1 MCVKYSSHLV
11 FNQNHRIS
19 FPYTTHF
26 VFAIISFWNFLR
38 KNKLYAAVN
47 LVGLTVS
54 MAFVLLLAVYI
65 QRQLTTDSFQQ
76 NADRIY
82 VVANEDNVT
91 MGYWLDKHL
100 KNNFPEIEKG
110 CCVANI
116 ASAAAF
122 NIDGERVYGST
133 MAADSTFFEM
143 FSYDLVEGNKADW
156 RVSQDRCMVSREF
169 ANAHFGDKDPLGQT
183 ISLNYEGSFQ
193 LTVCGVYEDFGNS
206 ILKAPDVLIRGDLMP
221 KINSSHD
228 EFMSNAGGG
237 ICFVMAYPGADLQ
250 GRHDD
255 ILDWCEENFWVYKSQ
270 YDKVRIIPLRDMY
283 FLNEGIRYGSD
294 TIQFGN
300 RSFVNLLL
308 AMCIL
313 LLAFAVL
320 NYINMTTALTGFR
333 AKEMA
338 TRRLVG
344 ADKRSIFFKV
354 ISESTLICGISMLLA
369 ILLAEALA
377 PTASRILEYQVSVFK
392 AVTPVNILL
401 VLGFILVLGIL
412 AGIVPALLIQKA
424 QPIEIVRGT
433 LRLKTKTVYSKVII
447 VVQNV
452 VAVVMLVS
460 ALTIGLQIRHMVSAD
475 LGYNTKDILVVDNA
489 FGQTGQIRPL
499 LDKWREEP
507 CVEEVGQG
515 DGIPLGGTNNWT
527 MEMPDGHWVSFQQ
540 IQGDD
545 KYFDIL
551 GLKVKQDN
559 HQPNKWW
566 LNEYAFKQIGI
577 EETATEFQTAQNGT
591 RSIGGIYY
599 DFKIRP
605 LEQDQ
610 SAAMIYNR
618 GENPDDDYPWVLLVK
633 TTGDQAAAKKQVEAA
648 CKEVFPDRLF
658 EAQYIEEMIEDG
670 FADESRV
677 LNIVLIFTL
686 LSILVSALGLF
697 AMSSYY
703 MQQEIRSV
711 SVKKVFGADY
721 SGVLKELVLS
731 FMKMVGIAFVIG
743 VPIAWFIMSRWL
755 SGYGHRINLY
765 WWIFVVAGLIVAL
778 IAIASVLYQSIK
790 TARTNPAE
798 ALKKE

>member
-1 MCVKYSSHLV
+1 MK
-11 FNQNHRIS
+11 
-19 FPYTTHF
+19 
-26 VFAIISFWNFLR
+26 SFWNFLK
-38 KNKLYAAVN
+38 KNKLYGAIN

-54 MAFVLLLAVYI
+54 MAFVLLLAAYVR
-65 QRQLTTDSFQQ
+65 RQLSTDSFQK
-76 NADRIY
+76 NADRIH
-82 VVANEDNVT
+82 VIANDDNVS

-122 NIDGERVYGST
+122 TIGGELIYGST

-156 RVSQDRCMVSREF
+156 RVSWDRCMVSREF
-169 ANAHFGDKDPLGQT
+169 ANAHFGDKNPLGQI
-183 ISLNYEGSFQ
+183 ISLNDNGDYQ

-206 ILKAPDVLIRGDLMP
+206 ILKAPDVLLRGEIMT
-221 KINSSHD
+221 KINTAHD
-228 EFMSNAGGG
+228 EHMSNAGGG
-237 ICFVMAYPGADLQ
+237 ICFVMTYPGADLQ
-250 GRHDD
+250 SKHDA
-255 ILDWCEENFWVYKSQ
+255 ILDWCEENFWIYKSK
-270 YDKVRIIPLRDMY
+270 YDKVRIIPLKDMY
-283 FLNEGIRYGSD
+283 FLEDGNQDWTE

-344 ADKRSIFFKV
+344 ADKRSIFLKV

-369 ILLAEALA
+369 ILLAEALS
-377 PTASRILEYQVSVFK
+377 PQASRLLEYQVSIFK
-392 AVTPVNILL
+392 AVTPVNVLL
-401 VLGFILVLGIL
+401 VLAFIVVLGIL
-412 AGIVPALLIQKA
+412 AGIVPALLIQRA

-447 VVQNV
+447 VLQNV

-460 ALTIGLQIRHMVSAD
+460 ALTMGLQIRHMIMAD
-475 LGYNTKDILVVDNA
+475 LGYNTKDILVIEND
-489 FGQTGQIRPL
+489 FGQSGQLRPL
-499 LDKWREEP
+499 VDRLKSET

-515 DGIPLGGTNNWT
+515 NGIPLEGTNNIT
-527 MEMPDGHWVSFQQ
+527 MEVGAGNWVSFQQ

-545 KYFDIL
+545 QYFQIL
-551 GLKVKQDN
+551 GLKEKQDN
-559 HQPNKWW
+559 HQRAWW
-566 LNEYAFKQIGI
+566 LNEYAFKLIGI
-577 EETATEFQTAQNGT
+577 EESETEYVTSADGSFP
-591 RSIGGIYY
+591 IGGVYY
-599 DFKIRP
+599 DFKVRP
-605 LEQDQ
+605 LESAQ
-610 SAAMIYNR
+610 SAAMIYNWK
-618 GENPDDDYPWVLLVK
+618 ESPDDNFPWVLVVK
-633 TTGDQAAAKKQVEAA
+633 TNGDKNVARKKVEAIVD
-648 CKEVFPDRLF
+648 EVFPGRMF
-658 EAQYIEEMIEDG
+658 AGTYIEEMIEEG
-670 FADESRV
+670 FKDESRV

-721 SGVLKELVLS
+721 SGVLRELVLS
-731 FMKMVGIAFVIG
+731 FMKMVGVAFVIG
-743 VPIAWFIMSRWL
+743 VPIAWFIMNRWL
-755 SGYGHRINLY
+755 SGYGHRIVLH
-765 WWIFVVAGLIVAL
+765 WWIFALAGLVVAL
-778 IAIASVLYQSIK
+778 IAIISVLYQSIK

>member
-1 MCVKYSSHLV
+1 MK
-11 FNQNHRIS
+11 
-19 FPYTTHF
+19 
-26 VFAIISFWNFLR
+26 SFWNFLK
-38 KNKLYAAVN
+38 KNKLYGAIN

-65 QRQLTTDSFQQ
+65 QRQLSTDSFQE
-76 NADRIY
+76 NADRVFVIG
-82 VVANEDNVT
+82 NDNSVQ

-110 CCVANI
+110 CCVGNI
-116 ASAAAF
+116 ASASAF
-122 NIDGERVYGST
+122 TIGGELVYGSS
-133 MAADSTFFEM
+133 MAADSTFFEI

-156 RVSQDRCMVSREF
+156 RVSWDRCMVSREF
-169 ANAHFGDKDPLGQT
+169 ANVHFGDKDPIGQVVT
-183 ISLNYEGSFQ
+183 YNNGNYQ
-193 LTVCGVYEDFGNS
+193 LTVCGIYEDFGNS
-206 ILKAPDVLIRGDLMP
+206 ILKAPDVLLRGEIMT
-221 KINSSHD
+221 KINSANN
-228 EFMSNAGGG
+228 EEMSNAGSG

-250 GRHDD
+250 ARHSD

-283 FLNEGIRYGSD
+283 FLEEGTRDGTE

-344 ADKRSIFFKV
+344 ADKRSIFLKV
-354 ISESTLICGISMLLA
+354 IAESTLICGISMLLA
-369 ILLAEALA
+369 ILLAEALSPA
-377 PTASRILEYQVSVFK
+377 VSRMLEYQVSIFK
-392 AVTPVNILL
+392 AITPVNVLL
-401 VLGFILVLGIL
+401 VLGFIVILGIL
-412 AGIVPALLIQKA
+412 SGIVPALLIQKA

-447 VVQNV
+447 IVQNV
-452 VAVVMLVS
+452 VAIIMLVS
-460 ALTIGLQIRHMVSAD
+460 ALTMGLQIRHLVTAD

-499 LDKWREEP
+499 LDRLRAEP

-527 MEMPDGHWVSFQQ
+527 MELADGRWVSFQQ

-559 HQPNKWW
+559 HQRAWW

-577 EETATEFQTAQNGT
+577 EETATEFQSAQNGT
-591 RSIGGIYY
+591 RQIGGIYY

-605 LEQDQ
+605 LEADQ
-610 SAAMIYNR
+610 SAALIYNR

-743 VPIAWFIMSRWL
+743 VPIAWFIMNHWL
-755 SGYGHRINLY
+755 SGYGHRIDLH
-765 WWIFVVAGLIVAL
+765 WWIFALAGLAVAI
-778 IAIASVLYQSIK
+778 IAAISVLYQSIK
-790 TARTNPAE
+790 TAQTNPAE

>member
-1 MCVKYSSHLV
+1 MK
-11 FNQNHRIS
+11 
-19 FPYTTHF
+19 
-26 VFAIISFWNFLR
+26 SFWNFLK
-38 KNKLYAAVN
+38 KNKLYGAVN

-65 QRQLTTDSFQQ
+65 HRQLSTDSFQQ

-82 VVANEDNVT
+82 VIANEDNVT

-110 CCVANI
+110 CCVANMSS
-116 ASAAAF
+116 SAAF
-122 NIDGERVYGST
+122 SIDGERVYGST
-133 MAADSTFFEM
+133 MAADSTFFEI
-143 FSYDLVEGNKADW
+143 FSYDLVKGNKADW
-156 RVSQDRCMVSREF
+156 RVSWDRCMVSEEF
-169 ANAHFGDKDPLGQT
+169 ANANFGEKDPIGQ
-183 ISLNYEGSFQ
+183 IIQFNYEGTFP
-193 LTVCGVYEDFGNS
+193 LTVCGIYKEFGNS
-206 ILKAPDVLIRGDLMP
+206 ILKAPDVLVRGEMMP
-221 KINSSHD
+221 KTNSSHD
-228 EFMSNAGGG
+228 EYMSNAGGG
-237 ICFVMAYPGADLQ
+237 ICFVMAYPGADLLARQ
-250 GRHDD
+250 DD
-255 ILDWCEENFWVYKSQ
+255 ILSWCEEHFWVYKSQ

-308 AMCIL
+308 AMCLL

-344 ADKRSIFFKV
+344 AEKRSIFLKV
-354 ISESTLICGISMLLA
+354 ISESTIICAISMLLA
-369 ILLAEALA
+369 ILLAESLA

-507 CVEEVGQG
+507 SVEEVGQG

-633 TTGDQAAAKKQVEAA
+633 TTGDQTAAKKRVEAVA
-648 CKEVFPDRLF
+648 GEVFPGRLF
-658 EAQYIEEMIEDG
+658 EGQYIEEMIADG
-670 FADESRV
+670 FKDESRV
-677 LNIVLIFTL
+677 LKIVLIFTL
-686 LSILVSALGLF
+686 LSVLVSALGLF

-743 VPIAWFIMSRWL
+743 VPIAWFIMNRWL
-755 SGYGHRINLY
+755 SGYGHRINLH
-765 WWIFVVAGLIVAL
+765 WWIFVLAGLAVAF
-778 IAIASVLYQSIK
+778 IAAISVLYQSIK

>member
-1 MCVKYSSHLV
+1 MK
-11 FNQNHRIS
+11 
-19 FPYTTHF
+19 
-26 VFAIISFWNFLR
+26 SFWNFLK
-38 KNKLYAAVN
+38 KNKLYGAIN

-54 MAFVLLLAVYI
+54 MAFVLLLAAYV

-76 NADRIY
+76 NADRIHVIANDES
-82 VVANEDNVT
+82 VV

-110 CCVANI
+110 CCVANM
-116 ASAAAF
+116 ASASAF
-122 NIDGERVYGST
+122 TIGGEIVYGSV
-133 MAADSTFFEM
+133 MAADSTFFDI
-143 FSYDLVEGNKADW
+143 FSYDLVEGDKASW
-156 RVSQDRCMVSREF
+156 RVSADRCMVSRKF
-169 ANAHFGDKDPLGQT
+169 ANAHFGDKDPIGQVMT
-183 ISLNYEGSFQ
+183 CNNAENYPI
-193 LTVCGVYEDFGNS
+193 TVCGVYEDFGNS
-206 ILKAPDVLIRGDLMP
+206 ILKAPDVLIRGEIMP
-221 KINSSHD
+221 RVNSSHD
-228 EFMSNAGGG
+228 EHMSNAGGG
-237 ICFVMAYPGADLQ
+237 ICFVMTYPGVDLQ
-250 GRHDD
+250 SRQGD
-255 ILDWCEENFWVYKSQ
+255 ILDWCEENFWIYKSQ
-270 YDKVRIIPLRDMY
+270 YDKVRIIPLKDMY
-283 FLNEGIRYGSD
+283 FLEDGNQDWTE

-313 LLAFAVL
+313 LVAFAVL

-344 ADKRSIFFKV
+344 ADKRSIFLKV
-354 ISESTLICGISMLLA
+354 IAESTLICGISMLLA
-369 ILLAEALA
+369 ILLAEALSPA
-377 PTASRILEYQVSVFK
+377 VSRMLEYQVSIFK
-392 AVTPVNILL
+392 AITPVNVLL
-401 VLGFILVLGIL
+401 VLGFIVILGVLS
-412 AGIVPALLIQKA
+412 GIVPALLIQQA

-447 VVQNV
+447 IIQNV
-452 VAVVMLVS
+452 VVVVMLVS
-460 ALTIGLQIRHMVSAD
+460 ALTMGLQIRHMISAD

-489 FGQTGQIRPL
+489 FGQTGQIMPL
-499 LDKWREEP
+499 LDRLRAEP

-577 EETATEFQTAQNGT
+577 EETATEFQSAKNGT
-591 RSIGGIYY
+591 RQIGGIYY

-605 LEQDQ
+605 LEADQ
-610 SAAMIYNR
+610 SAALIYNR

-743 VPIAWFIMSRWL
+743 VPIAWFIMNRWL
-755 SGYGHRINLY
+755 SGYGHRINLH
-765 WWIFVVAGLIVAL
+765 WWIFLAAGLAVAV
-778 IAIASVLYQSIK
+778 IAAISVLYQSVK

>member
-1 MCVKYSSHLV
+1 MK
-11 FNQNHRIS
+11 
-19 FPYTTHF
+19 
-26 VFAIISFWNFLR
+26 SFWNFLK
-38 KNKLYAAVN
+38 KNKLYGAIN

-54 MAFVLLLAVYI
+54 MAFVLLLAVYV
-65 QRQLTTDSFQQ
+65 QRQLSTDTFQE

-82 VVANEDNVT
+82 VIANEDNVT

-110 CCVANI
+110 CCVANMSS
-116 ASAAAF
+116 SAAF
-122 NIDGERVYGST
+122 SINGERVYGST
-133 MAADSTFFEM
+133 MAADSTFFEI
-143 FSYDLVEGNKADW
+143 FSYDLVKGNKADW
-156 RVSQDRCMVSREF
+156 RVSWDRCMVSEEF
-169 ANAHFGDKDPLGQT
+169 ANANFGEKDPIGQ
-183 ISLNYEGSFQ
+183 IIQFNYEGTFP
-193 LTVCGVYEDFGNS
+193 LTVCGIYKEFGNS
-206 ILKAPDVLIRGDLMP
+206 ILKAPDVLVRGEMMP
-221 KINSSHD
+221 KTNSSHD
-228 EFMSNAGGG
+228 EYMSNAGGG
-237 ICFVMAYPGADLQ
+237 ICFVMAYPGADLLARQ
-250 GRHDD
+250 DD
-255 ILDWCEENFWVYKSQ
+255 ILSWCEEHFWVYKSQ

-308 AMCIL
+308 AMCLL

-344 ADKRSIFFKV
+344 AEKRSIFLKV
-354 ISESTLICGISMLLA
+354 ISESTIICAISMLLA

-633 TTGDQAAAKKQVEAA
+633 TTGDQAAAKKRVEAVA
-648 CKEVFPDRLF
+648 GEVFPGRLF

-743 VPIAWFIMSRWL
+743 VPIAWLIMNHWL
-755 SGYGHRINLY
+755 SGYGHRIDLY
-765 WWIFVVAGLIVAL
+765 WWIFLAAGAVVAL

>member
-1 MCVKYSSHLV
+1 MK
-11 FNQNHRIS
+11 
-19 FPYTTHF
+19 
-26 VFAIISFWNFLR
+26 SFWNFLK
-38 KNKLYAAVN
+38 KNKLYGAIN

-169 ANAHFGDKDPLGQT
+169 ANAHFGDKDPLGQI
-183 ISLNYEGSFQ
+183 ISFNYEGSFQ

-255 ILDWCEENFWVYKSQ
+255 ILDWCEENFWVYKSL

-369 ILLAEALA
+369 ILLAEALS
-377 PTASRILEYQVSVFK
+377 PLASQILKYQVSIFK
-392 AVTPVNILL
+392 AVTPVNVLL
-401 VLGFILVLGIL
+401 VLGFIVILGVLS
-412 AGIVPALLIQKA
+412 GIVPALLIQQA

-460 ALTIGLQIRHMVSAD
+460 ALTIGLQIRYMISAD

-489 FGQTGQIRPL
+489 YGQTGQIRPL
-499 LDKWREEP
+499 LDRLRAEP

-515 DGIPLGGTNNWT
+515 DGIPLEGTNNWT

-610 SAAMIYNR
+610 SAAMIYNC
-618 GENPDDDYPWVLLVK
+618 GENPEDDYPWVLLVK
-633 TTGDQAAAKKQVEAA
+633 TTGDQAAAKKRVEAA

-677 LNIVLIFTL
+677 LKIVIIFTL

-743 VPIAWFIMSRWL
+743 VPIAWFIMNLWL
-755 SGYGHRINLY
+755 SGYGHRINLH
-765 WWIFVVAGLIVAL
+765 WWIFLPAGAVVAL
-778 IAIASVLYQSIK
+778 IAIVSVLYHSIK

>member
-1 MCVKYSSHLV
+1 MK
-11 FNQNHRIS
+11 
-19 FPYTTHF
+19 
-26 VFAIISFWNFLR
+26 SFWNFLR

-143 FSYDLVEGNKADW
+143 FSYDLLEGNKADW

-169 ANAHFGDKDPLGQT
+169 ANAHFGDKDPLGQI
-183 ISLNYEGSFQ
+183 ISFNYEGSFQ

-206 ILKAPDVLIRGDLMP
+206 ILKAPDVLIRGDIMP

-228 EFMSNAGGG
+228 EYMSNAGGG

-250 GRHDD
+250 ARHSD

-308 AMCIL
+308 AMSIL

-618 GENPDDDYPWVLLVK
+618 GENPDDDYPWILLVK

-721 SGVLKELVLS
+721 SGVLKELVLA

-765 WWIFVVAGLIVAL
+765 WWIFLAAGAVVAL

>member
-1 MCVKYSSHLV
+1 MK
-11 FNQNHRIS
+11 
-19 FPYTTHF
+19 
-26 VFAIISFWNFLR
+26 SFWNFIK
-38 KNKLYAAVN
+38 KNKLYGAIN

-54 MAFVLLLAVYI
+54 MAFVLLLAVYV
-65 QRQLTTDSFQQ
+65 QRQLSTDTFQE

-82 VVANEDNVT
+82 VIANEDNVT

-122 NIDGERVYGST
+122 NINGERVYGST

-169 ANAHFGDKDPLGQT
+169 ANAHFGDKDPLGQI
-183 ISLNYEGSFQ
+183 ISFNYEGSFQ

-206 ILKAPDVLIRGDLMP
+206 ILKAPDVLIRGDIMP

-228 EFMSNAGGG
+228 EYMSNAGGG

-250 GRHDD
+250 ARHSD

-618 GENPDDDYPWVLLVK
+618 GEHPDDDYPWILLVK

>member
-1 MCVKYSSHLV
+1 M
-11 FNQNHRIS
+11 N
-19 FPYTTHF
+19 
-26 VFAIISFWNFLR
+26 SFWNFLK
-38 KNKLYAAVN
+38 KNKLYGAIN
-47 LVGLTVS
+47 LIGLTVS

-82 VVANEDNVT
+82 VIANEDNVT

-169 ANAHFGDKDPLGQT
+169 ANAHFGDKDPLGQI
-183 ISLNYEGSFQ
+183 ISFNYEGSFQ

-221 KINSSHD
+221 LINTSHD

-250 GRHDD
+250 ARHSD
-255 ILDWCEENFWVYKSQ
+255 ILDWCEEYFWVYKSQ

-499 LDKWREEP
+499 LDRLRAEP

-527 MEMPDGHWVSFQQ
+527 MEMLDGHWVSFQQ

-577 EETATEFQTAQNGT
+577 EETAMEFQSAKNGT
-591 RSIGGIYY
+591 RAIGGIYY

-618 GENPDDDYPWVLLVK
+618 GENPNDDYPWVLLVK

-743 VPIAWFIMSRWL
+743 VPIAWFIMNRWL

>member
-1 MCVKYSSHLV
+1 M
-11 FNQNHRIS
+11 R
-19 FPYTTHF
+19 
-26 VFAIISFWNFLR
+26 SFWNFLK
-38 KNKLYAAVN
+38 KNKLYGAIN

-54 MAFVLLLAVYI
+54 MAFVLLLAVYV
-65 QRQLTTDSFQQ
+65 QRQLSTDTFQE

-82 VVANEDNVT
+82 VIANEDNVT

-169 ANAHFGDKDPLGQT
+169 ANAHFGDKDPLGQI
-183 ISLNYEGSFQ
+183 ISFNYEGSFQ

-206 ILKAPDVLIRGDLMP
+206 ILKAPDVLIRGDIMP

-250 GRHDD
+250 ARHSD

-499 LDKWREEP
+499 LDRLRAEP

-527 MEMPDGHWVSFQQ
+527 MEMLDGHWVSFQQ

-577 EETATEFQTAQNGT
+577 EETAMEFQSAKNGT
-591 RSIGGIYY
+591 RAIGGIYY

-618 GENPDDDYPWVLLVK
+618 GENPNDDYPWVLLVK

-721 SGVLKELVLS
+721 SGVLKELVLP

-743 VPIAWFIMSRWL
+743 VPIAWFIMNRWL

>member
-1 MCVKYSSHLV
+1 MK
-11 FNQNHRIS
+11 
-19 FPYTTHF
+19 
-26 VFAIISFWNFLR
+26 SFWNFLK
-38 KNKLYAAVN
+38 KNKLYGAIN

-54 MAFVLLLAVYI
+54 MAFVLLLAAYVR
-65 QRQLTTDSFQQ
+65 RQLSTDSFQK

-82 VVANEDNVT
+82 VIANDDNVS

-116 ASAAAF
+116 ASTAAF
-122 NIDGERVYGST
+122 TIGGELIYGST

-156 RVSQDRCMVSREF
+156 RVSWDRCMVSREF
-169 ANAHFGDKDPLGQT
+169 AYAHFGDKDPIGQVVT
-183 ISLNYEGSFQ
+183 YNNGNYQ
-193 LTVCGVYEDFGNS
+193 LTVCGIYEDFGNS
-206 ILKAPDVLIRGDLMP
+206 ILKAPDVLIRGDIMP

-228 EFMSNAGGG
+228 EYMSNAGGG
-237 ICFVMAYPGADLQ
+237 VCFVMTYPGADLQ
-250 GRHDD
+250 ARQSD
-255 ILDWCEENFWVYKSQ
+255 ILDWCEENFWVYKSK
-270 YDKVRIIPLRDMY
+270 YDKVRIIPLKDMY
-283 FLNEGIRYGSD
+283 FLEDGNQDWTE

-344 ADKRSIFFKV
+344 ADKRSIFLKV

-369 ILLAEALA
+369 ILLAEALSPA
-377 PTASRILEYQVSVFK
+377 VSRLLEYQVSIFK
-392 AVTPVNILL
+392 SITPVNVLL
-401 VLGFILVLGIL
+401 VLGFIALLGFL
-412 AGIVPALLIQKA
+412 SGIVPALLIQQA

-447 VVQNV
+447 IVQNV

-460 ALTIGLQIRHMVSAD
+460 ALTMGLQIRHMISAD

-489 FGQTGQIRPL
+489 FGSTGEIRPL
-499 LDKWREEP
+499 LDRLRAEP

-515 DGIPLGGTNNWT
+515 DGIPLEGTNNWT
-527 MEMPDGHWVSFQQ
+527 MELPDGRWVSFQQ

-545 KYFDIL
+545 KYFEIL

-559 HQPNKWW
+559 HQRAYW

-577 EETATEFQTAQNGT
+577 EETATEFQTAQAGT
-591 RSIGGIYY
+591 RQIGGIYY

-605 LEQDQ
+605 LEADQ
-610 SAAMIYNR
+610 SAALIYNR

-633 TTGDQAAAKKQVEAA
+633 TTGDQAAAKKQVEAVA
-648 CKEVFPDRLF
+648 KEVFPDRLF
-658 EAQYIEEMIEDG
+658 EGQYIEEMIEDG
-670 FADESRV
+670 FKDESRV

-743 VPIAWFIMSRWL
+743 VPIAWFIMNRWL
-755 SGYGHRINLY
+755 SGYGHRIDLH
-765 WWIFVVAGLIVAL
+765 WWIFALAGLAVAF
-778 IAIASVLYQSIK
+778 IAAISVLYQSIK

>member
-1 MCVKYSSHLV
+1 MK
-11 FNQNHRIS
+11 
-19 FPYTTHF
+19 
-26 VFAIISFWNFLR
+26 SFWNFIK
-38 KNKLYAAVN
+38 KNKLYGAIN

-54 MAFVLLLAVYI
+54 MAFVLLLAVYV
-65 QRQLTTDSFQQ
+65 QRQLSTDTFQE

-82 VVANEDNVT
+82 VIANEDNVT

-143 FSYDLVEGNKADW
+143 FSYDLLEGNKADW

-169 ANAHFGDKDPLGQT
+169 ANAHFGDKDPLGQI
-183 ISLNYEGSFQ
+183 ISFNYEGSFQ

-206 ILKAPDVLIRGDLMP
+206 ILKAPDVLIRGDIMP

-228 EFMSNAGGG
+228 EYMSNAGGG

-250 GRHDD
+250 ARHSD

-765 WWIFVVAGLIVAL
+765 WWIFLAAGAVVAL

>member
-1 MCVKYSSHLV
+1 MK
-11 FNQNHRIS
+11 
-19 FPYTTHF
+19 
-26 VFAIISFWNFLR
+26 SFWNFLR

-65 QRQLTTDSFQQ
+65 QRQLTTDSLQQ

-143 FSYDLVEGNKADW
+143 FSYDLLEGNKADW

-169 ANAHFGDKDPLGQT
+169 ANAHFGDKDPLGQI
-183 ISLNYEGSFQ
+183 ISFNYDGSFQ

-206 ILKAPDVLIRGDLMP
+206 ILKAPDVLIRGDIMP

-228 EFMSNAGGG
+228 EFMSYAGGG
-237 ICFVMAYPGADLQ
+237 VCFVMTYPGADLQ
-250 GRHDD
+250 ARQSD
-255 ILDWCEENFWVYKSQ
+255 ILDWCEENFWVYKRQ
-270 YDKVRIIPLRDMY
+270 YDNVRLIPLRNMY
-283 FLNEGIRYGSD
+283 FLDDGNKDWTE

-344 ADKRSIFFKV
+344 SDKRSIFLKV

-369 ILLAEALA
+369 ILLAEALS
-377 PTASRILEYQVSVFK
+377 PLASQILKYQVSIFK
-392 AVTPVNILL
+392 AVMPVNVLL
-401 VLGFILVLGIL
+401 VLGFIALLGVLS
-412 AGIVPALLIQKA
+412 GIVPALLIQQA

-447 VVQNV
+447 IVQNV

-460 ALTIGLQIRHMVSAD
+460 ALTMGLQIRHMISAD

-499 LDKWREEP
+499 LDRLRAEP

-515 DGIPLGGTNNWT
+515 DGIPLGGTNNLT

-559 HQPNKWW
+559 HQRAWW

-577 EETATEFQTAQNGT
+577 EETATEFQSAKNGT
-591 RSIGGIYY
+591 SQIGGIYY

-605 LEQDQ
+605 LEEDQ

-618 GENPDDDYPWVLLVK
+618 GENPDDDYPWILLVK

-686 LSILVSALGLF
+686 LFILVSALGLF

-755 SGYGHRINLY
+755 SGYGHRIDLSG
-765 WWIFVVAGLIVAL
+765 WIFVVAGLIVAL

>member
-1 MCVKYSSHLV
+1 MK
-11 FNQNHRIS
+11 
-19 FPYTTHF
+19 
-26 VFAIISFWNFLR
+26 SFWNFLK
-38 KNKLYAAVN
+38 KNKLYGAIN

-54 MAFVLLLAVYI
+54 MAFVLLLAAYV
-65 QRQLTTDSFQQ
+65 QRQLSTDSFQK

-82 VVANEDNVT
+82 VIANEDNVT

-110 CCVANI
+110 CCVANV
-116 ASAAAF
+116 ASADAF
-122 NIDGERVYGST
+122 TIGGELVYGST

-156 RVSQDRCMVSREF
+156 RVSWDRCMVSREF
-169 ANAHFGDKDPLGQT
+169 ANVHFGDKDPIGQVVT
-183 ISLNYEGSFQ
+183 YNNGNYQ
-193 LTVCGVYEDFGNS
+193 LTVCGIYEDFGNS
-206 ILKAPDVLIRGDLMP
+206 ILKAPDVLLRGEIMT
-221 KINSSHD
+221 KINSANN
-228 EFMSNAGGG
+228 EGMSNAGSG
-237 ICFVMAYPGADLQ
+237 ICFVMAYPDADLQ
-250 GRHDD
+250 ARQGD
-255 ILDWCEENFWVYKSQ
+255 ILDWCEKNFWVYKSQ
-270 YDKVRIIPLRDMY
+270 YDKVRLIPLRDMY

-344 ADKRSIFFKV
+344 ADKRSIFLKV

-377 PTASRILEYQVSVFK
+377 PAASRILEYQVSIFK
-392 AVTPVNILL
+392 AITPVNVLL
-401 VLGFILVLGIL
+401 VLGFIVILGIL
-412 AGIVPALLIQKA
+412 SGLVPALLIQQA

-447 VVQNV
+447 IVQNV
-452 VAVVMLVS
+452 VAIIMLVS
-460 ALTIGLQIRHMVSAD
+460 ALTMGLQIRHMISAD

-499 LDKWREEP
+499 LDRLRAEP

-527 MEMPDGHWVSFQQ
+527 MELPDGRWVSFQQ

-559 HQPNKWW
+559 HQRAWW

-577 EETATEFQTAQNGT
+577 DETATEFQSAQNGT
-591 RSIGGIYY
+591 RQIGGIYY

-605 LEQDQ
+605 LEADQ
-610 SAAMIYNR
+610 SAALIYNR
-618 GENPDDDYPWVLLVK
+618 GENPDDDYPWVLIVK
-633 TTGDQAAAKKQVEAA
+633 TTGDQAVGKKQVEAA

-677 LNIVLIFTL
+677 LKIVLIFTL

-743 VPIAWFIMSRWL
+743 VPIAWFIMNRWL
-755 SGYGHRINLY
+755 SGYGHRINLH
-765 WWIFVVAGLIVAL
+765 WWIFALAGLAVAI
-778 IAIASVLYQSIK
+778 IAAISVLYQSVK
-790 TARTNPAE
+790 TAQTNPAE

>member
-1 MCVKYSSHLV
+1 MK
-11 FNQNHRIS
+11 
-19 FPYTTHF
+19 
-26 VFAIISFWNFLR
+26 SFWNFLR

-169 ANAHFGDKDPLGQT
+169 ANAHFGDKDPLGQI
-183 ISLNYEGSFQ
+183 ISFNYDGSFQ

-206 ILKAPDVLIRGDLMP
+206 ILKAPDVLIRGDIMP

-228 EFMSNAGGG
+228 EYMSNAGGG

-250 GRHDD
+250 ARHDD

-633 TTGDQAAAKKQVEAA
+633 TTGDQATAKKRVEAIA
-648 CKEVFPDRLF
+648 AEVFPGRLF

-697 AMSSYY
+697 AMSFYY

-743 VPIAWFIMSRWL
+743 VPIAWFIMNRWL
-755 SGYGHRINLY
+755 SGYGHRIDLY
-765 WWIFVVAGLIVAL
+765 WWIFALAGLTVAF
-778 IAIASVLYQSIK
+778 IAAISVLYQSIK

>member
-1 MCVKYSSHLV
+1 MK
-11 FNQNHRIS
+11 
-19 FPYTTHF
+19 
-26 VFAIISFWNFLR
+26 SFWNFLK
-38 KNKLYAAVN
+38 KNKLYGAIN

-54 MAFVLLLAVYI
+54 MAFVLLLAAYV
-65 QRQLTTDSFQQ
+65 QRQLSTDSFQK

-82 VVANEDNVT
+82 VIANEDNVT

-206 ILKAPDVLIRGDLMP
+206 ILKAPDVLIRGDIMP

-250 GRHDD
+250 ARHSD

-559 HQPNKWW
+559 HQRAWW

-577 EETATEFQTAQNGT
+577 EETATEFQSAKNGT
-591 RSIGGIYY
+591 RQIGGIYY

-605 LEQDQ
+605 LEEDQ

-618 GENPDDDYPWVLLVK
+618 GENPDDDYPWILLVK
-633 TTGDQAAAKKQVEAA
+633 TTGDQAAAKKQVEAIA
-648 CKEVFPDRLF
+648 GEVFPGRLF

>member
-1 MCVKYSSHLV
+1 MK
-11 FNQNHRIS
+11 
-19 FPYTTHF
+19 
-26 VFAIISFWNFLR
+26 SFWNFLK
-38 KNKLYAAVN
+38 KNKLYGAIN

-122 NIDGERVYGST
+122 NINGERVYGST

-169 ANAHFGDKDPLGQT
+169 ANAHFGDKDPLGQI
-183 ISLNYEGSFQ
+183 ISFNYEGSFQ

-206 ILKAPDVLIRGDLMP
+206 ILKAPDVLIRGDIMP
-221 KINSSHD
+221 LINTSHD
-228 EFMSNAGGG
+228 EYMSNAGGG

-344 ADKRSIFFKV
+344 ADKRSIFLKV
-354 ISESTLICGISMLLA
+354 IAESTLICGISMLLA
-369 ILLAEALA
+369 ILLAEALSPA
-377 PTASRILEYQVSVFK
+377 VSRMLEYQVSIFK
-392 AVTPVNILL
+392 AITPVNVLL

-447 VVQNV
+447 IVQNV
-452 VAVVMLVS
+452 VAIIMLVS
-460 ALTIGLQIRHMVSAD
+460 TLTMGLQIRHLVSAD

-489 FGQTGQIRPL
+489 FGNTGQIRPL
-499 LDKWREEP
+499 LDRLRAEP

-515 DGIPLGGTNNWT
+515 DGIPLEGTNNWT
-527 MEMPDGHWVSFQQ
+527 MEMPDGRWVSFQQ

-577 EETATEFQTAQNGT
+577 EETATEYQTAKNGT
-591 RSIGGIYY
+591 RQIGGIYY

-605 LEQDQ
+605 IEADQ

-618 GENPDDDYPWVLLVK
+618 GENPDDDYPWMLIVK
-633 TTGDQAAAKKQVEAA
+633 TTGDQAAARKQVEAA

-743 VPIAWFIMSRWL
+743 VPIAWFIMNRWL
-755 SGYGHRINLY
+755 SGYGHRINLH
-765 WWIFVVAGLIVAL
+765 WWIFVLAGLLVAI
-778 IAIASVLYQSIK
+778 IAAISVLYQSIK

>member
-1 MCVKYSSHLV
+1 MK
-11 FNQNHRIS
+11 
-19 FPYTTHF
+19 
-26 VFAIISFWNFLR
+26 SFWNFIK
-38 KNKLYAAVN
+38 KNKLYGAIN

-54 MAFVLLLAVYI
+54 MAFVLLLAVYV
-65 QRQLTTDSFQQ
+65 QRQLSTDTFQE

-82 VVANEDNVT
+82 VIANEDNVT

-143 FSYDLVEGNKADW
+143 FSYDLLEGNKADW

-169 ANAHFGDKDPLGQT
+169 ANAHFGDKDPLGQI
-183 ISLNYEGSFQ
+183 ISFNYEGSFQ

-221 KINSSHD
+221 LINTSHD
-228 EFMSNAGGG
+228 EYMSNAGGG

-250 GRHDD
+250 ARHSD

-577 EETATEFQTAQNGT
+577 EETATEFQTAQNGS

-618 GENPDDDYPWVLLVK
+618 GENPDDDYPLILLVK

-743 VPIAWFIMSRWL
+743 VPIAWFIMNRWL
-755 SGYGHRINLY
+755 SGYGHRIDLH
-765 WWIFVVAGLIVAL
+765 WWIFAIAGLTVAVIVA
-778 IAIASVLYQSIK
+778 ISVLYQSIK

>member
-1 MCVKYSSHLV
+1 MK
-11 FNQNHRIS
+11 
-19 FPYTTHF
+19 
-26 VFAIISFWNFLR
+26 SFWNFLK
-38 KNKLYAAVN
+38 KNKLYGAIN

-54 MAFVLLLAVYI
+54 MAFVLLLAVYV
-65 QRQLTTDSFQQ
+65 QRQLSTDSFQK

-82 VVANEDNVT
+82 VIANEDNVT

-143 FSYDLVEGNKADW
+143 FSYDLLEGNKADW

-206 ILKAPDVLIRGDLMP
+206 ILKAPDVLIRGDIMP

-228 EFMSNAGGG
+228 EYMSNAGGG
-237 ICFVMAYPGADLQ
+237 ICFVMTYPGADINA
-250 GRHDD
+250 RHDD
-255 ILDWCEENFWVYKSQ
+255 ILNWCEKNFWVYKSH

-308 AMCIL
+308 AMCLL

-344 ADKRSIFFKV
+344 ADKRSIFLKV

-369 ILLAEALA
+369 ILLAEALCPA
-377 PTASRILEYQVSVFK
+377 VSRLLEYQVSIFK
-392 AVTPVNILL
+392 AVTPVNVLL
-401 VLGFILVLGIL
+401 VLGFIVVLGVL
-412 AGIVPALLIQKA
+412 SGIVPALLIQQA

-447 VVQNV
+447 IVQNV

-460 ALTIGLQIRHMVSAD
+460 ALTMGLQIRHMISAD

-499 LDKWREEP
+499 LDRLRTEP

-551 GLKVKQDN
+551 GLKIKQDN
-559 HQPNKWW
+559 HQRAYW

-577 EETATEFQTAQNGT
+577 EETATEFQTAQAGT
-591 RSIGGIYY
+591 RQIGGIYY

-605 LEQDQ
+605 LEADQ
-610 SAAMIYNR
+610 SAAMIFNH
-618 GENPDDDYPWVLLVK
+618 GEYPDDNYPWVLIVK
-633 TTGDQAAAKKQVEAA
+633 TTGDQAAAKKRVEAIA
-648 CKEVFPDRLF
+648 GEVFPGRLF

-670 FADESRV
+670 FGDESRV
-677 LNIVLIFTL
+677 LKIVIIFTL

-743 VPIAWFIMSRWL
+743 VPIAWFIMNRWL
-755 SGYGHRINLY
+755 SGYGHRIDLH
-765 WWIFVVAGLIVAL
+765 WWIFALAGLAVAF
-778 IAIASVLYQSIK
+778 IAAISVLYQSIK

>member
-1 MCVKYSSHLV
+1 MK
-11 FNQNHRIS
+11 
-19 FPYTTHF
+19 
-26 VFAIISFWNFLR
+26 SFWNFLR

-143 FSYDLVEGNKADW
+143 FSYDLLEGNKADW

-169 ANAHFGDKDPLGQT
+169 ANAHFGDKDPLGQI
-183 ISLNYEGSFQ
+183 ISFNYDGSFQ

-206 ILKAPDVLIRGDLMP
+206 ILKAPDVLIRGDIMP

-237 ICFVMAYPGADLQ
+237 ICFVMTYPGADLQ
-250 GRHDD
+250 ARHDD

-344 ADKRSIFFKV
+344 SDKRSIFLKV

-369 ILLAEALA
+369 ILLAEALS
-377 PTASRILEYQVSVFK
+377 PLASQILKYQVSIFK
-392 AVTPVNILL
+392 AVMPVNVLL
-401 VLGFILVLGIL
+401 VLGFIALLGVLS
-412 AGIVPALLIQKA
+412 GIVPALLIQQA

-447 VVQNV
+447 IVQNV

-460 ALTIGLQIRHMVSAD
+460 ALTMGLQIRHMISAD

-499 LDKWREEP
+499 LDRLRAEP

-559 HQPNKWW
+559 HQRAWW

-577 EETATEFQTAQNGT
+577 EETATEFQSAKNGT
-591 RSIGGIYY
+591 RQIGGIYY

-605 LEQDQ
+605 LEEDQ

-618 GENPDDDYPWVLLVK
+618 GENPDDDYPWILLVK

-686 LSILVSALGLF
+686 LFILMSALGLF

-743 VPIAWFIMSRWL
+743 VPIAWLIMNRWL
-755 SGYGHRINLY
+755 SGYGHRIDLH
-765 WWIFVVAGLIVAL
+765 WWIFVLAGLAVAV
-778 IAIASVLYQSIK
+778 IAAISVLYQSIK

>member
-1 MCVKYSSHLV
+1 MK
-11 FNQNHRIS
+11 
-19 FPYTTHF
+19 
-26 VFAIISFWNFLR
+26 SFWNFLK
-38 KNKLYAAVN
+38 KNKLYGAIN

-54 MAFVLLLAVYI
+54 MAFVLLLAAYV
-65 QRQLTTDSFQQ
+65 QRQLSTDSFQK

-82 VVANEDNVT
+82 VIANEDNVT

-122 NIDGERVYGST
+122 NINGERVYGST

-169 ANAHFGDKDPLGQT
+169 ANAHFGDKDPLGQI
-183 ISLNYEGSFQ
+183 ISFNYEGSFQ

-228 EFMSNAGGG
+228 EYMSNAGGG

-250 GRHDD
+250 ARHSD

-489 FGQTGQIRPL
+489 FGQAGKIRPL

-743 VPIAWFIMSRWL
+743 VPIAWFIMNRWL

-798 ALKKE
+798 ALRKE

>member
-1 MCVKYSSHLV
+1 MK
-11 FNQNHRIS
+11 
-19 FPYTTHF
+19 
-26 VFAIISFWNFLR
+26 SFWNFLK
-38 KNKLYAAVN
+38 KNKLYGAIN

-54 MAFVLLLAVYI
+54 MAFVLLLAVYV
-65 QRQLTTDSFQQ
+65 QRQLSTDSFQQ
-76 NADRIY
+76 NADRIF
-82 VVANEDNVT
+82 VIANENNVT
-91 MGYWLDKHL
+91 MAYWLDKHL

-116 ASAAAF
+116 ASASAF
-122 NIDGERVYGST
+122 TIGGELVYGST

-156 RVSQDRCMVSREF
+156 RVSWDRCMVSREF
-169 ANAHFGDKDPLGQT
+169 ANAHFGDKDPIGQVIT
-183 ISLNYEGSFQ
+183 LNDNADYP

-206 ILKAPDVLIRGDLMP
+206 ILKAPDVLMRGEIMP
-221 KINSSHD
+221 KINSAHNES
-228 EFMSNAGGG
+228 MSNAGGG

-250 GRHDD
+250 ARQSD

-283 FLNEGIRYGSD
+283 FLEEGNRDGTE

-344 ADKRSIFFKV
+344 ADKRSIFLKV
-354 ISESTLICGISMLLA
+354 ISESTIICGISMLLA
-369 ILLAEALA
+369 ILLAEALS
-377 PTASRILEYQVSVFK
+377 PLASQILKYQVSIFK
-392 AVTPVNILL
+392 AVTPVNVLL
-401 VLGFILVLGIL
+401 VLGFIALLGVLS
-412 AGIVPALLIQKA
+412 GIVPALLIQQA

-447 VVQNV
+447 IVQNV

-460 ALTIGLQIRHMVSAD
+460 ALTMGLQIRHMISAD

-499 LDKWREEP
+499 LDRLRAEP

-527 MEMPDGHWVSFQQ
+527 MELADGRWVSFQQ

-559 HQPNKWW
+559 HQRAWW

-577 EETATEFQTAQNGT
+577 EETATEFQSAQNGT
-591 RSIGGIYY
+591 RQIGGIYY

-605 LEQDQ
+605 LEADQ
-610 SAAMIYNR
+610 SAALIYNR

-633 TTGDQAAAKKQVEAA
+633 TTGDQAAAKKQVEAVV
-648 CKEVFPDRLF
+648 KEIFPDRLF
-658 EAQYIEEMIEDG
+658 DGQYIEEMIEDG
-670 FADESRV
+670 FKDESRV

-743 VPIAWFIMSRWL
+743 VPIAWFIMNRWL
-755 SGYGHRINLY
+755 SGYGHRIALH
-765 WWIFVVAGLIVAL
+765 WWIFALAGLAVAL
-778 IAIASVLYQSIK
+778 IAVASVLYQSIR

>member
-1 MCVKYSSHLV
+1 MK
-11 FNQNHRIS
+11 
-19 FPYTTHF
+19 
-26 VFAIISFWNFLR
+26 SFWNFLR

-143 FSYDLVEGNKADW
+143 FSYDLLEGNKADW

-169 ANAHFGDKDPLGQT
+169 ANAHFGDKDPLGQI
-183 ISLNYEGSFQ
+183 ISFNYDGSFQ

-206 ILKAPDVLIRGDLMP
+206 ILKAPDVLIRGDIMP
-221 KINSSHD
+221 KINSSND

-237 ICFVMAYPGADLQ
+237 VCFVMTYPGADLQ
-250 GRHDD
+250 ARQSD
-255 ILDWCEENFWVYKSQ
+255 ILDWCEENFWVYKRQ
-270 YDKVRIIPLRDMY
+270 YDNVRLIPLRNMY
-283 FLNEGIRYGSD
+283 FLDDGNKDWTE

-344 ADKRSIFFKV
+344 SDKRSIFLKV

-369 ILLAEALA
+369 ILLAEALS
-377 PTASRILEYQVSVFK
+377 PLASQILKYQVSIFK
-392 AVTPVNILL
+392 AVMPVNVLL
-401 VLGFILVLGIL
+401 VLGFIALLGVLS
-412 AGIVPALLIQKA
+412 GIVPALLIQQA

-460 ALTIGLQIRHMVSAD
+460 ALTMGLQIRHMISAD

-499 LDKWREEP
+499 LDRLRAEP

-515 DGIPLGGTNNWT
+515 DGIPLGGTNNLT

-559 HQPNKWW
+559 HQRAWW

-577 EETATEFQTAQNGT
+577 EETATEFQSAQNGT
-591 RSIGGIYY
+591 RQIGGIYY

-605 LEQDQ
+605 LEEDQ

-618 GENPDDDYPWVLLVK
+618 GENPDDDYPWILLVK

-686 LSILVSALGLF
+686 LFILMSALGLF

-743 VPIAWFIMSRWL
+743 VPIAWFIMNRWL
-755 SGYGHRINLY
+755 SGYGHRIDLY
-765 WWIFVVAGLIVAL
+765 WWIFALAGLTVAF
-778 IAIASVLYQSIK
+778 IAAISVLYQSIK

>member
-1 MCVKYSSHLV
+1 MK
-11 FNQNHRIS
+11 
-19 FPYTTHF
+19 
-26 VFAIISFWNFLR
+26 SFWNFLK
-38 KNKLYAAVN
+38 KNKLYGAIN

-54 MAFVLLLAVYI
+54 MAFVLLLAVYV
-65 QRQLTTDSFQQ
+65 QRQLSTDSFQE

-82 VVANEDNVT
+82 VIANEDNVT

-206 ILKAPDVLIRGDLMP
+206 ILKAPDVLIRGDIMP

-228 EFMSNAGGG
+228 EYMSNAGGG
-237 ICFVMAYPGADLQ
+237 VCFVMTYPGADINA
-250 GRHDD
+250 RHDD
-255 ILDWCEENFWVYKSQ
+255 IRDWCEKNFWVYKSH

-308 AMCIL
+308 AMCLL

-344 ADKRSIFFKV
+344 ADKRSIFLKV
-354 ISESTLICGISMLLA
+354 IAESTIICGISMLLA
-369 ILLAEALA
+369 ILLAEALC
-377 PTASRILEYQVSVFK
+377 PTVSRLLEYQVSIFK
-392 AVTPVNILL
+392 AVTPVNVLL
-401 VLGFILVLGIL
+401 VLGFIVVLGVL
-412 AGIVPALLIQKA
+412 SGIVPALLIQQA

-447 VVQNV
+447 IVQNV

-460 ALTIGLQIRHMVSAD
+460 ALTMGLQIRHIMISAD

-499 LDKWREEP
+499 LDRLRTEP

-551 GLKVKQDN
+551 GLKIKQDN
-559 HQPNKWW
+559 HQRAYW

-577 EETATEFQTAQNGT
+577 EETATEFQTAQAGT
-591 RSIGGIYY
+591 RQIGGIYY

-605 LEQDQ
+605 LEADQ
-610 SAAMIYNR
+610 SAAMIFNH
-618 GENPDDDYPWVLLVK
+618 GEYPDDNYPWVLIVK
-633 TTGDQAAAKKQVEAA
+633 TTGDQAAAKKRVEAIA
-648 CKEVFPDRLF
+648 GEVFPGRLF

-670 FADESRV
+670 FGDESRV
-677 LNIVLIFTL
+677 LKIVIIFTL

-743 VPIAWFIMSRWL
+743 VPIAWFIMNRWL
-755 SGYGHRINLY
+755 SGYGHRIDLH
-765 WWIFVVAGLIVAL
+765 WWIFALAGLAVAF
-778 IAIASVLYQSIK
+778 IAAISVLYQSIK

>member
-1 MCVKYSSHLV
+1 MK
-11 FNQNHRIS
+11 
-19 FPYTTHF
+19 
-26 VFAIISFWNFLR
+26 SFWNFLK
-38 KNKLYAAVN
+38 KNKLYGAIN

-65 QRQLTTDSFQQ
+65 QRQLSTDSFQE
-76 NADRIY
+76 NADRVFVIG
-82 VVANEDNVT
+82 NDNSVQ

-110 CCVANI
+110 CCVANV
-116 ASAAAF
+116 ASADAF
-122 NIDGERVYGST
+122 TIGGELVYGST

-156 RVSQDRCMVSREF
+156 RVSWDRCMVSREF
-169 ANAHFGDKDPLGQT
+169 ANVHFGDKDPIGQVVT
-183 ISLNYEGSFQ
+183 YNNGNYQ
-193 LTVCGVYEDFGNS
+193 LTVCGIYEDFGNS
-206 ILKAPDVLIRGDLMP
+206 ILKAPDVLLRGEIMT
-221 KINSSHD
+221 KINSANN
-228 EFMSNAGGG
+228 EGMSNAGSG
-237 ICFVMAYPGADLQ
+237 ICFVMAYPDADLQ
-250 GRHDD
+250 ARQGD
-255 ILDWCEENFWVYKSQ
+255 ILDWCEKNFWVYKSQ
-270 YDKVRIIPLRDMY
+270 YDKVRLIPLRDMY

-344 ADKRSIFFKV
+344 ADKRSIFLKV
-354 ISESTLICGISMLLA
+354 ILESTLMCGISMLLA
-369 ILLAEALA
+369 ILLAEALS
-377 PTASRILEYQVSVFK
+377 PLASRILSYPVSIFK
-392 AVTPVNILL
+392 AVSPVNVLL
-401 VLGFILVLGIL
+401 VLGFIAVLGVL
-412 AGIVPALLIQKA
+412 AGIVPALLIQRA

-433 LRLKTKTVYSKVII
+433 LRLKTKTVYSKMII
-447 VVQNV
+447 VIQNV

-460 ALTIGLQIRHMVSAD
+460 ALTMGLQIRHMITAD
-475 LGYNTKDILVVDNA
+475 LGYNTKDILVVENA
-489 FGQTGQIRPL
+489 FGKTGQILPL
-499 LDKWREEP
+499 LDRWRAES
-507 CVEEVGQG
+507 CVKEVGQG
-515 DGIPLGGTNNWT
+515 NGIPLGGTNNWT

-540 IQGDD
+540 ISGDAS
-545 KYFDIL
+545 YFQIL
-551 GLKVKQDN
+551 GIKVKQDN
-559 HQPNKWW
+559 HQRAWW

-577 EETATEFQTAQNGT
+577 EESATEFQTAQNGAFQ
-591 RSIGGIYY
+591 IGGIYY

-605 LEQDQ
+605 LEADQ
-610 SAAMIYNR
+610 SAAMIFNW
-618 GENPDDDYPWVLLVK
+618 GESPEENWPWTLLVE
-633 TTGDQAAAKKQVEAA
+633 TTGDHAAARQKVEAIA
-648 CKEVFPDRLF
+648 NEVFPDRLF
-658 EAQYIEEMIEDG
+658 EAEYIEDKIKDG

-743 VPIAWFIMSRWL
+743 VPIAWFIMNRWL
-755 SGYGHRINLY
+755 SGYGHRIDLH
-765 WWIFVVAGLIVAL
+765 WWIFVLAGLAVAF
-778 IAIASVLYQSIK
+778 IAAISVLYQSIK

>member
-1 MCVKYSSHLV
+1 MK
-11 FNQNHRIS
+11 
-19 FPYTTHF
+19 
-26 VFAIISFWNFLR
+26 SFWNFLR

-82 VVANEDNVT
+82 VVANEDNVA

-122 NIDGERVYGST
+122 NINGERVYGST

-169 ANAHFGDKDPLGQT
+169 ANAHFGDKDPLGQI
-183 ISLNYEGSFQ
+183 ISFNYEGSFQ

-765 WWIFVVAGLIVAL
+765 WWIFLAAGAVVAL

>member
-1 MCVKYSSHLV
+1 MK
-11 FNQNHRIS
+11 
-19 FPYTTHF
+19 
-26 VFAIISFWNFLR
+26 SFWNFLR

-122 NIDGERVYGST
+122 NINGERVYGST

-221 KINSSHD
+221 LINTSHD
-228 EFMSNAGGG
+228 EYMSNAGGG

-250 GRHDD
+250 ARHSD

-475 LGYNTKDILVVDNA
+475 LGYNTKDILVVGNA

-618 GENPDDDYPWVLLVK
+618 GENPDDDYPWILLVK
-633 TTGDQAAAKKQVEAA
+633 TTGDQAAAKKRVEAIA
-648 CKEVFPDRLF
+648 GEVFPGRLF

-721 SGVLKELVLS
+721 FGVLKELVLS

-743 VPIAWFIMSRWL
+743 VPIAWFIMNRWL

-765 WWIFVVAGLIVAL
+765 WWIFLAAGAVVAL

>member
-1 MCVKYSSHLV
+1 MK
-11 FNQNHRIS
+11 
-19 FPYTTHF
+19 
-26 VFAIISFWNFLR
+26 SFWNFLR
-38 KNKLYAAVN
+38 KNKLYAVVN

-82 VVANEDNVT
+82 VIANEDNVT

-221 KINSSHD
+221 LINTSHD
-228 EFMSNAGGG
+228 EYMSNAGGG

-250 GRHDD
+250 ARHSD

-499 LDKWREEP
+499 LDRLRAEP

-527 MEMPDGHWVSFQQ
+527 MEMPDGHWVSLQQ

-618 GENPDDDYPWVLLVK
+618 GENPDDDYPWILLVK

-743 VPIAWFIMSRWL
+743 VPIAWFIMNRWL
-755 SGYGHRINLY
+755 SGYGHRIDLH
-765 WWIFVVAGLIVAL
+765 WWIFAIAGLTVAV
-778 IAIASVLYQSIK
+778 IAAISVLYQSIK

>member
-1 MCVKYSSHLV
+1 MK
-11 FNQNHRIS
+11 
-19 FPYTTHF
+19 
-26 VFAIISFWNFLR
+26 SFWNFLK
-38 KNKLYAAVN
+38 KNKIYGAIN

-54 MAFVLLLAVYI
+54 MAFVLLLAAYV
-65 QRQLTTDSFQQ
+65 QRQLSTDSFQK

-82 VVANEDNVT
+82 VIANEDNVT

-122 NIDGERVYGST
+122 NINGERVYGST

-143 FSYDLVEGNKADW
+143 FSYDLLEGNKADW

-169 ANAHFGDKDPLGQT
+169 ANAHFGDKDPLGQI
-183 ISLNYEGSFQ
+183 ISFNYEGSFQ

-206 ILKAPDVLIRGDLMP
+206 ILKAPDVLIRGDIMP
-221 KINSSHD
+221 LINTSHD
-228 EFMSNAGGG
+228 EYMSNAGGG
-237 ICFVMAYPGADLQ
+237 ICFVMAYPGADLLARQ
-250 GRHDD
+250 DD
-255 ILDWCEENFWVYKSQ
+255 ILSWCEEHFWVYKSQ

-308 AMCIL
+308 AMCLL

-344 ADKRSIFFKV
+344 AEKRSIFLKV
-354 ISESTLICGISMLLA
+354 ISESTIICAISMLLA

-377 PTASRILEYQVSVFK
+377 PTASRILEYQVSIFK
-392 AVTPVNILL
+392 AITPVNVLL
-401 VLGFILVLGIL
+401 VLGFIVILGIL
-412 AGIVPALLIQKA
+412 SGLLPALLIQQA

-577 EETATEFQTAQNGT
+577 DESAMEFVSAKNGT

-605 LEQDQ
+605 LEADQ

-633 TTGDQAAAKKQVEAA
+633 TTGDQAAAKKRVEAVA
-648 CKEVFPDRLF
+648 GEVFPGRLF
-658 EAQYIEEMIEDG
+658 EGQYIEEMIADG
-670 FADESRV
+670 FKDESRV
-677 LNIVLIFTL
+677 LKIVLIFTL
-686 LSILVSALGLF
+686 LSVLVSALGLF

-743 VPIAWFIMSRWL
+743 VPIAWFIMNRWL
-755 SGYGHRINLY
+755 SGYGHRIDLH
-765 WWIFVVAGLIVAL
+765 WWIFALAGLAVAF
-778 IAIASVLYQSIK
+778 IATISVLYQSIK

>member
-1 MCVKYSSHLV
+1 MK
-11 FNQNHRIS
+11 
-19 FPYTTHF
+19 
-26 VFAIISFWNFLR
+26 SFWNFIK
-38 KNKLYAAVN
+38 KNKLYGAIN

-54 MAFVLLLAVYI
+54 MAFVLLLAVYV
-65 QRQLTTDSFQQ
+65 QRQLSTDTFQE

-82 VVANEDNVT
+82 VIANEDNVT

-143 FSYDLVEGNKADW
+143 FSYDLLEGNKADW

-169 ANAHFGDKDPLGQT
+169 ANAHFGDKDPLGQI
-183 ISLNYEGSFQ
+183 ISFNYEGSFQ

-206 ILKAPDVLIRGDLMP
+206 ILKAPDVLIRGDIMP

-228 EFMSNAGGG
+228 EYMSNAGGG

-250 GRHDD
+250 ARHSD

-489 FGQTGQIRPL
+489 FGQAGQIRPL

-559 HQPNKWW
+559 HQRAWW

-577 EETATEFQTAQNGT
+577 EETATEFQSAKNGT
-591 RSIGGIYY
+591 RQIGGIYY
-599 DFKIRP
+599 DFKIRL
-605 LEQDQ
+605 LEEDQ

-618 GENPDDDYPWVLLVK
+618 GENPDDDYPWILLVK
-633 TTGDQAAAKKQVEAA
+633 TTGDQAVAKKQVEAIA
-648 CKEVFPDRLF
+648 GEVFPGRLF